1 MFKSR
6 SAHFVIKMYKNP
18 IPTVDIIIEKDD
30 EIVLIRR
37 GREPFKGELALPGGF
52 VNEGELIEDRAI
64 LEAREET
71 SLDVELKEILGV
83 YSIPDRDPRGHLMST
98 VFIAKPISGKV
109 KGGDDAADASWF
121 KIDEK
126 ILNELSFDHKKIIT
140 DYLKWKKKKGTYWST
155 K

>member
-1 MFKSR
+1 
-6 SAHFVIKMYKNP
+6 MYKNP

-30 EIVLIRR
+30 KIVLIRR
-37 GREPFKGELALPGGF
+37 KNEPFKGKLAIPGGF
-52 VNEGELIEDRAI
+52 VNEGKLVEHEAI
-64 LEAREET
+64 KEAKEET
-71 SLDVELKEILGV
+71 CLDVELIDILGV
-83 YSIPDRDPRGHLMST
+83 YSIPDRDPRGHLMTT
-98 VFIAKPISGKV
+98 VFIAKPIKGKV

-140 DYLKWKKKKGTYWST
+140 DYIKWKRKKGTYWST

>member
-1 MFKSR
+1 
-6 SAHFVIKMYKNP
+6 MYKNP
-18 IPTVDIIIEKDD
+18 VPTVDIIIEKDD
-30 EIVLIRR
+30 KIVLIRR
-37 GREPFKGELALPGGF
+37 KNEPFKGKLAIPGGF

-64 LEAREET
+64 IEAKEET

-83 YSIPDRDPRGHLMST
+83 YSIPDRDPRGHLMTT

-109 KGGDDAADASWF
+109 KGGDDAADATWF
-121 KIDEK
+121 KLTDK
-126 ILNELSFDHKKIIT
+126 ILNELSFDHNKILT

>member
-1 MFKSR
+1 
-6 SAHFVIKMYKNP
+6 MYKNP

-30 EIVLIRR
+30 RIVLIRR
-37 GREPFKGELALPGGF
+37 KNEPFKGKLAIPGGF
-52 VNEGELIEDRAI
+52 VNEGELVEDRAI
-64 LEAREET
+64 KEAKEET

-98 VFIAKPISGKV
+98 VFIAEPIGGTV
-109 KGGDDAADASWF
+109 KGGDDAASAAWF

-126 ILNELSFDHKKIIT
+126 ILNELSFDHKKIVT
-140 DYLKWKKKKGTYWST
+140 DYLKWKKKKETYWST